1 LKQLLELVGP
11 AVVLFISTDLDDVFV
26 LLGFFADPRF
36 RIRHIVAGQFIGIAV
51 LYAVSV
57 IGSLVSLVMPIALVG
72 LLGLVPITMGLKS
85 AWELCTSSDAN
96 ERVSIGNRGSAI
108 GRANIA
114 AVFAMTVANGG
125 DNVSVYIPLF
135 AMRSASHI
143 AIMGVVFGIMTAI
156 WLYFAYWLT
165 RHRAIRAPVQRY
177 ARLLMPFVFIALGVS
192 VLYQAR
198 TVELLRYHMPPR
210 ATVIA
215 SPFTPPAA
223 SLHRNAITCATSRGS
238 STRFCG

>member
-1 LKQLLELVGP
+1 MKQVLELLGP

-36 RIRHIVAGQFIGIAV
+36 RIPHIVAGQYIGIAV

-85 AWELCTSSDAN
+85 AWELYTSSGAT
-96 ERVSIGNRGSAI
+96 EPESAENRGPAL

-125 DNVSVYIPLF
+125 DNVSVYIPVF
-135 AMRSASHI
+135 AMRSASTI
-143 AIMGVVFGIMTAI
+143 AIMGVVFGVMTAI

-165 RHRAIRAPVQRY
+165 RHRAIGAPVRRY

-192 VLYQAR
+192 ILYQAR
-198 TVELLRYHMPPR
+198 TVELLRG
-210 ATVIA
+210 
-215 SPFTPPAA
+215 F
-223 SLHRNAITCATSRGS
+223 HRH
-238 STRFCG
+238 

>member
-1 LKQLLELVGP
+1 VRQLLEIVGP

-96 ERVSIGNRGSAI
+96 ERVSTGNRGAAI

-143 AIMGVVFGIMTAI
+143 AVTGVVFGIMTAI
-156 WLYFAYWLT
+156 WLYLAYWLT

-192 VLYQAR
+192 ILYQAR
-198 TVELLRYHMPPR
+198 TVELLRGFH
-210 ATVIA
+210 
-215 SPFTPPAA
+215 
-223 SLHRNAITCATSRGS
+223 SL
-238 STRFCG
+238 

>member
-1 LKQLLELVGP
+1 VKHLLELVGQ

-57 IGSLVSLVMPIALVG
+57 LGSLVSLVMPIAFVG

-85 AWELCTSSDAN
+85 AWELWTSSDAS
-96 ERVSIGNRGSAI
+96 EQVSRGSPI

-125 DNVSVYIPLF
+125 DNVSVYTPLF
-135 AMRSASHI
+135 AMQSASNI
-143 AIMGVVFGIMTAI
+143 AIMGAVFGIMTGI
-156 WLYFAYWLT
+156 WLNFAYWLT
-165 RHRAIRAPVQRY
+165 RHRAIGAPVRRY
-177 ARLLMPFVFIALGVS
+177 ARVLMPFVFIALGVS
-192 VLYQAR
+192 ILYQAG
-198 TVELLRYHMPPR
+198 TVNLLRGLH
-210 ATVIA
+210 
-215 SPFTPPAA
+215 
-223 SLHRNAITCATSRGS
+223 SL
-238 STRFCG
+238 